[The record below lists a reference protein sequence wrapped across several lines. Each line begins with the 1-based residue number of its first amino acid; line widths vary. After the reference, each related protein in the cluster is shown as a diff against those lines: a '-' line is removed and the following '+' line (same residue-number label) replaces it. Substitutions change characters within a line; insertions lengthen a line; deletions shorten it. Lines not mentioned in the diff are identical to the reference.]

1 MKPGMDRAR
10 QSFEELLE
18 ADATTA
24 GLIVRVQGENLI
36 VARDIETDSGEVVSD
51 DRVRLTRLSTARW
64 GLSVKR
70 HTGRWQRT
78 PFTGKLDEIVDAIQG
93 FMQHL
98 VAPY

>member
-1 MKPGMDRAR
+1 MKPGMNRAR
-10 QSFEELLE
+10 QSLEALLE
-18 ADATTA
+18 GDTTTA
-24 GLIVRVQGENLI
+24 GLIVRVHGENLI
-36 VARDIETDSGEVVSD
+36 VARDIETDSGEMVND
-51 DRVRLTRLSTARW
+51 DRVRLTRLAMSRW

-78 PFTGKLDEIVDAIQG
+78 PFAGKLDEIVDTMQS

>member
-10 QSFEELLE
+10 QSLEALLE
-18 ADATTA
+18 GDTTTA
-24 GLIVRVQGENLI
+24 GLIVRVHGENLI
-36 VARDIETDSGEVVSD
+36 VARDIETDSGEMVTD
-51 DRVRLTRLSTARW
+51 DRVRLTRLAMSRW

-78 PFTGKLDEIVDAIQG
+78 PFTGKLDEIVDAMQA

>member
-10 QSFEELLE
+10 QSLEELLA

-24 GLIVRVQGENLI
+24 GLIVRVHGEKLI
-36 VARDIETDSGEVVSD
+36 VARDFETDSGETVAD
-51 DRVRLTRLSTARW
+51 DRVHLTRLGMARW

-78 PFTGKLDEIVDAIQG
+78 PFTGKLDEIVDTIQG
-93 FMQHL
+93 VMQHL

>member
-1 MKPGMDRAR
+1 MKPGMDQAR
-10 QSFEELLE
+10 HSLEELLD

-24 GLIVRVQGENLI
+24 DLIVRVHGENLI
-36 VARDIETDSGEVVSD
+36 VARDIETDSGEMVTD
-51 DRVRLTRLSTARW
+51 DRVRLTRLGMARW
-64 GLSVKR
+64 GLSVMR

-78 PFTGKLDEIVDAIQG
+78 PFTGKLDEIVDVMQS